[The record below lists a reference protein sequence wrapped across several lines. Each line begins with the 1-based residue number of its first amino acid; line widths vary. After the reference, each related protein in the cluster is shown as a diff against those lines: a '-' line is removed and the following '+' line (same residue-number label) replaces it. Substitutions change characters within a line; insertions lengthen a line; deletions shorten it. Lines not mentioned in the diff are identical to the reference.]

1 MSHPVASRV
10 KQMRKGKRVLQMK
23 RVQIMRL
30 SNLQFSCAPFSNIL
44 SNFIEILETLEMNKR
59 NSLHRTGDR
68 PAYEYCTSINIYSH
82 TYCTAFFIKNI
93 SNEETLFFL
102 IAQSLKKLIFAV
114 SNIRGNAQ
122 VALQIRFS
130 TLIEEL

>member
-1 MSHPVASRV
+1 
-10 KQMRKGKRVLQMK
+10 MRKGKRVLQMK

-44 SNFIEILETLEMNKR
+44 SNFIVILETLEMNKR
-59 NSLHRTGDR
+59 NSLHRTGVYIFYSIYS
-68 PAYEYCTSINIYSH
+68 YEHVLTSIFSML
-82 TYCTAFFIKNI
+82 TLLSFSSNI
-93 SNEETLFFL
+93 SRMKKHSSF
-102 IAQSLKKLIFAV
+102 SLHKAFKKLIFAV

-130 TLIEEL
+130 TLTEDL